1 MKIRTIKDEESGK
14 IYLSKEEVQIVINP
28 VLALINQEINYNAFI
43 RAAYHADEAG
53 FRLSTSRDT
62 CGWDKLCQLCKC
74 NDSVNFVIESIN
86 HYIGEIDGEI
96 YGRHDIDD
104 VVRYSMRQVFYA
116 LPDKYPFTEFKAG
129 KAGSKLTEGIA
140 NVIYHTSTNTIF
152 AFKRNAE
159 FNYICYMT
167 VGLYR
172 TVKKKLFSTTCT
184 LSDELYS
191 HLDAYK
197 SLAESVCA
205 YYDTNIDHY
214 LADDTWYKY
223 AWNGNMHIKT
233 EKDLRP
239 MQRNQYSK
247 FPFRN
252 LAVLLIKYNSPSIR
266 TLSEDDRAII
276 LADMDKINRGAY
288 RNDVY
293 QNGRICPLYTSSDVY
308 IAASILMTIAE
319 KQSLRNIYE
328 VLYNIYKKTAAKFS
342 FGDIFNAVEGFD
354 NDITLA
360 IAGDIVSN
368 FITKQIPKD
377 EWVLHQVLNSDT
389 NQTLMFCNSFH
400 NVYLVKEVMSDEN
413 ASNRK

>member
-1 MKIRTIKDEESGK
+1 MEIRTIEENAK
-14 IYLSKEEVQIVINP
+14 NYLSKEDVQSIINP
-28 VLALINQEINYNAFI
+28 VLALINQETNYNTYI
-43 RAAYHADEAG
+43 KAAYQAVKAG
-53 FRLSTSRDT
+53 FKLSASRDNY
-62 CGWDKLCQLCKC
+62 GWDKLCQLCSC
-74 NDSVNFVIESIN
+74 NTMIDFVINSIKY
-86 HYIGEIDGEI
+86 YIGIIAGCDNF
-96 YGRHDIDD
+96 IDD
-104 VVRYSMRQVFYA
+104 VVEYSLHKVFYA
-116 LPDKYPFTEFKAG
+116 LPDKYPFTDFKAG
-129 KAGSKLTEGIA
+129 KSGSKLTEGIA
-140 NVIYHTSTNTIF
+140 NVIYHTNTNTIF
-152 AFKRNAE
+152 AFKRNTE
-159 FNYICYMT
+159 FNYICYMA

-172 TVKKKLFSTTCT
+172 TVEKKLFSTTCA
-184 LSDELYS
+184 LSDELYN

-197 SLAESVCA
+197 SLAESVCE
-205 YYDTNIDHY
+205 YYDTNVDHY

-223 AWNGNMHIKT
+223 AWNVNMHIKT

-368 FITKQIPKD
+368 FIAKQIPKD

-400 NVYLVKEVMSDEN
+400 NVYLVKGAKPDEN
-413 ASNRK
+413 VSNRK

>member
-1 MKIRTIKDEESGK
+1 
-14 IYLSKEEVQIVINP
+14 
-28 VLALINQEINYNAFI
+28 
-43 RAAYHADEAG
+43 
-53 FRLSTSRDT
+53 
-62 CGWDKLCQLCKC
+62 
-74 NDSVNFVIESIN
+74 
-86 HYIGEIDGEI
+86 
-96 YGRHDIDD
+96 
-104 VVRYSMRQVFYA
+104 
-116 LPDKYPFTEFKAG
+116 
-129 KAGSKLTEGIA
+129 
-140 NVIYHTSTNTIF
+140 
-152 AFKRNAE
+152 
-159 FNYICYMT
+159 
-167 VGLYR
+167 
-172 TVKKKLFSTTCT
+172 
-184 LSDELYS
+184 
-191 HLDAYK
+191 
-197 SLAESVCA
+197 
-205 YYDTNIDHY
+205 
-214 LADDTWYKY
+214 
-223 AWNGNMHIKT
+223 MHIKT
-233 EKDLRP
+233 EKYLRP

-368 FITKQIPKD
+368 FIAKQIPKN
-377 EWVLHQVLNSDT
+377 ELVLHQVLNSDT

-400 NVYLVKEVMSDEN
+400 NVYLVKEVSDESI
-413 ASNRK
+413 SNRK

>member
-1 MKIRTIKDEESGK
+1 MKIRTIKDEENGK
-14 IYLSKEEVQIVINP
+14 IYLSKEEVQNIINP
-28 VLALINQEINYNAFI
+28 VLALVNQETNYNIFI
-43 RAAYHADEAG
+43 RAAYHADEAD

-62 CGWDKLCQLCKC
+62 YGWEKLCQLCKC
-74 NDSVNFVIESIN
+74 NDCVNFVIDSIN
-86 HYIGEIDGEI
+86 YYIGKIGGKTCERC
-96 YGRHDIDD
+96 YIDD
-104 VVRYSMRQVFYA
+104 VIRYSLHRVFYA
-116 LPDKYPFTEFKAG
+116 LPDKYPFTDFKAG
-129 KAGSKLTEGIA
+129 KSGSKLTEGIA
-140 NVIYHTSTNTIF
+140 NTIYHTNTNTIF
-152 AFKRNAE
+152 AFKRNTE
-159 FNYICYMT
+159 FNYICYMA

-172 TVKKKLFSTTCT
+172 TVKKKLFSTTCA

-223 AWNGNMHIKT
+223 AWNGNIHIKT

-368 FITKQIPKD
+368 FIAKQIPKN
-377 EWVLHQVLNSDT
+377 ELVLHQVLNSDT

-400 NVYLVKEVMSDEN
+400 NVYLVKEAKPDEN
-413 ASNRK
+413 VSNRK